1 MEDCIRNR
9 WLYLCSRIGVLIVIF
24 YTTQKPPYSYEV
36 ELKDGSIEESF
47 DCYEKDEKKICEI
60 DLEKK
65 VVVDYW
71 KIEK

>member
-1 MEDCIRNR
+1 MAF
-9 WLYLCSRIGVLIVIF
+9 LIVIF

-65 VVVDYW
+65 GRSELLEDRE
-71 KIEK
+71 IEREAYDKKGKR

>member
-1 MEDCIRNR
+1 MELFVD
-9 WLYLCSRIGVLIVIF
+9 VVVIVIMLMTL
-24 YTTQKPPYSYEV
+24 YALGILIWMSATTIYEV

>member
-1 MEDCIRNR
+1 MAF
-9 WLYLCSRIGVLIVIF
+9 LIVIF
-24 YTTQKPPYSYEV
+24 YTTQKPQYSYEV

-65 VVVDYW
+65 VVVNYCTKRYKLGFW
-71 KIEK
+71 EIPMEKRIQI